1 MNNGRIIL
9 DENNINNNF
18 FMRDKI
24 PIISNT
30 NYTNTLSSSLE
41 RNELSDTFFSQKNI
55 NNIQNNLR
63 YGVYLKSNKKY
74 VIDIQ
79 SEENIVNIM
88 REYYLEYSNNLN
100 TDINKQVHE
109 LNNLVLNN
117 LVNTVYNELIAYLKY
132 KHDIANMHIPIDK
145 PKYSDKTNKTLEYKS
160 WF

>member
-1 MNNGRIIL
+1 
-9 DENNINNNF
+9 
-18 FMRDKI
+18 MRDKI

-30 NYTNTLSSSLE
+30 NYTNTLSSFLE

-63 YGVYLKSNKKY
+63 YGVYLKSDKKY

-88 REYYLEYSNNLN
+88 REYYLEYSKNLN

-117 LVNTVYNELIAYLKY
+117 LVNSVYNELIAYLKY
-132 KHDIANMHIPIDK
+132 KHDITNMHIPIDK
-145 PKYSDKTNKTLEYKS
+145 PKYSDKTNKSLEYKS